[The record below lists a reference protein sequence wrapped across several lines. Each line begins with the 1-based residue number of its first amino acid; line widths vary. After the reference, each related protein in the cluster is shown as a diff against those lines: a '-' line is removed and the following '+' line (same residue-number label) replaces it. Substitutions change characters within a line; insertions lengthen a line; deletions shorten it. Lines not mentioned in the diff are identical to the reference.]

1 MYLNISFDQELHF
14 VLFYFKKIIF
24 SCSVKKNQ
32 KMFFA
37 TETWSEKVTPAP
49 RLGCK
54 QLLLSGESAGAH
66 TTLTVGN
73 LLLII
78 PGHQD

>member
-37 TETWSEKVTPAP
+37 TETWSETSSCFSAARAHVRTP
-49 RLGCK
+49 
-54 QLLLSGESAGAH
+54 H
-66 TTLTVGN
+66 
-73 LLLII
+73 
-78 PGHQD
+78 